1 MRTRSLAV
9 VAVLSATLLLSGC
22 LPGPPS
28 AEPSIRGTITSL
40 TPGDGNLGAIM
51 VEGTAGAGTSY
62 DKASVN
68 VTGTTKVL
76 LRGADGYGRLTY
88 AELKVGDAVE
98 VWFTGAVA
106 ESYPV
111 QATGG
116 TIVVVP

>member
-1 MRTRSLAV
+1 MRTKTLVGV
-9 VAVLSATLLLSGC
+9 VVISVALLLSGC

-28 AEPSIRGTITSL
+28 SEPSIRGTITSV

-51 VEGTAGAGTSY
+51 VEGPAGGATSY

-68 VTGTTKVL
+68 VAASTKVL

-88 AELKVGDAVE
+88 TELKVGDAVE

-111 QATGG
+111 QATARA
-116 TIVVVP
+116 IVVVP